1 VKNNG
6 LALNQASDEVKNDEE
21 VVMSAVKREIY
32 NGLALHHASD
42 EARNDKEVVMLA
54 VKNNGLA
61 LHHASDEIKND
72 KEVVMLAV
80 KNSGSALNQA
90 SDEVKNDKE
99 VVMLAVKNNGLA
111 LNHASDELKND
122 KEVVTLAVKN
132 NGLALNHASDE
143 LKNDKEIVMSAV
155 KQDGRAFQ
163 YASGISL
170 SFQLCWNNKR
180 TFQTCCDTQQ
190 SISIMLMRRG
200 KVDDKLNVWHQIPT
214 FLRRHCLS
222 FLPICLNDY
231 GWYASHTAAG
241 LRNDKEVVMCAMKS
255 FYWSVNY
262 NVDQISFASDKL
274 RNDQEVMLF
283 AVNKNIDDMKYASKE
298 LRSDKKFV
306 LAAALLKDELL
317 RSEEVLGYVSDE
329 IRNDKEFMINVF
341 ALNCYALNHASNELK
356 NDPDIKKLLCNH
368 MAIYIRTLRQRG
380 TIRVN
385 VESSDTIADVKVK
398 IHEKTGIS
406 VGCMRLIH
414 KGKTLVDERSLS
426 DCNILAGTGASYK
439 HGLESILLAT
449 YNRG

>member
-1 VKNNG
+1 MSAVKNNG

-21 VVMSAVKREIY
+21 VVMSAEKREIY

-42 EARNDKEVVMLA
+42 EVKNNKEVVMLA

-61 LHHASDEIKND
+61 LK
-72 KEVVMLAV
+72 
-80 KNSGSALNQA
+80 
-90 SDEVKNDKE
+90 
-99 VVMLAVKNNGLA
+99 
-111 LNHASDELKND
+111 
-122 KEVVTLAVKN
+122 
-132 NGLALNHASDE
+132 HASDE

-255 FYWSVNY
+255 FYWSFTSVGKP
-262 NVDQISFASDKL
+262 QISFASDKL

-283 AVNKNIDDMKYASKE
+283 AVNKNIDDMNMHQ
-298 LRSDKKFV
+298 
-306 LAAALLKDELL
+306 
-317 RSEEVLGYVSDE
+317 
-329 IRNDKEFMINVF
+329 RN
-341 ALNCYALNHASNELK
+341 
-356 NDPDIKKLLCNH
+356 
-368 MAIYIRTLRQRG
+368 
-380 TIRVN
+380 
-385 VESSDTIADVKVK
+385 
-398 IHEKTGIS
+398 
-406 VGCMRLIH
+406 
-414 KGKTLVDERSLS
+414 
-426 DCNILAGTGASYK
+426 
-439 HGLESILLAT
+439 
-449 YNRG
+449 